1 MMDFS
6 SDVRR
11 RLTRGQTPSASLR
24 AAGVSGMTPDG
35 VGRKS
40 NFVNFSS
47 RSFCHSQISKT

>member
-35 VGRKS
+35 VGRRFCKL
-40 NFVNFSS
+40 
-47 RSFCHSQISKT
+47 SFNA